1 MARDFY
7 PFVEKDPSTSNSSQP
22 AASQQNPG
30 ENPGENISEST
41 NAPMVVSNPARI
53 AVYDDDAAAP
63 RVVMV
68 EPKDVRSFLEEITAT
83 VNRLSHEQGGT
94 IPFMV
99 IREIVE
105 NFIHAYFKAPTIT
118 ILDGGNTIRFSDQG
132 PGIKQKDLALE
143 YGTSSATE
151 EMKHYI
157 RGVGSGLPYA
167 QQYMVDKGGSLDI
180 EDNLGGGTV
189 VTISTRPRTDAQA
202 QTRPSEADEPGGLGI
217 AGASA
222 SPFGENPVSQQP
234 MAGAYGHPYQQ
245 QWAQQ
250 PQPYGQ
256 AYGQQW
262 AQQPWQQPVGQ
273 QGMQPATQPQQTAWQ
288 QPQPYG
294 QMWQQA
300 PQGMPVQQPY
310 QQVPAAMQPVAQG
323 MGSQRGYAPAT
334 GAPTAPQL
342 DERGQAILSYLGT
355 HELCGPTDLANAY
368 GGSNPT
374 WSRALQALAS
384 QGVVIKDSQKYRLT
398 GYGQALLG

>member
-7 PFVEKDPSTSNSSQP
+7 PFVEKDPSTSDSSQP
-22 AASQQNPG
+22 QGIAQNG
-30 ENPGENISEST
+30 VQNSDENISSPSQTPMEVST
-41 NAPMVVSNPARI
+41 PARI
-53 AVYDDDAAAP
+53 AVYDDAAAAP

-189 VTISTRPRTDAQA
+189 VTISTHPREEPPAPQA
-202 QTRPSEADEPGGLGI
+202 
-217 AGASA
+217 
-222 SPFGENPVSQQP
+222 P
-234 MAGAYGHPYQQ
+234 MAGAYGQPYQQ
-245 QWAQQ
+245 QWPQQ
-250 PQPYGQ
+250 PQPFGQ

-262 AQQPWQQPVGQ
+262 PTQPWQQSYGQ
-273 QGMQPATQPQQTAWQ
+273 QAPAGMPQQQTGWQ

-294 QMWQQA
+294 QPWQQQAPAGMPTQQQPWQQA
-300 PQGMPVQQPY
+300 KDEASAPRLRCVLRHLLECCAQTGYLIGCVLPDASARILGQLNAGDLFRGLT
-310 QQVPAAMQPVAQG
+310 PAALEWGILPAGHRINDPAPVFP
-323 MGSQRGYAPAT
+323 R
-334 GAPTAPQL
+334 
-342 DERGQAILSYLGT
+342 ILS
-355 HELCGPTDLANAY
+355 EEEKAKLAEKAA
-368 GGSNPT
+368 
-374 WSRALQALAS
+374 RAAKK
-384 QGVVIKDSQKYRLT
+384 QG
-398 GYGQALLG
+398 